1 MNSIDLQVSDEVR
14 AALGAGRAVVAL
26 ESSLIAHGFP
36 RPDNLDLAR
45 SLESTVRARGAVPA
59 TVALLD
65 GRARIGLDSRSLARL
80 AEDTGVAK
88 CSVRDLAY
96 LLATGNSGGTTVAA
110 TARLAAAAGIAVF
123 ATGGIGGVHRGGN
136 HQLDVS
142 ADLVEFARAPVAVVA
157 SGAKALLDLPA
168 TLEVLETQGVP
179 VVGYRTSEFPAFYTA
194 ASGLTLAQ
202 RCDDLAT
209 LAAVVRTHLGLGAGG
224 ILVCNPPPAALAL
237 APAEV
242 EALVEAALGEAASAG
257 IVGPAVTPYV
267 LAALGR
273 LSGGRTR
280 AVNRALILA
289 NAELGADLAVA
300 LASPARPVSPSSR
313 GAT

>member
-1 MNSIDLQVSDEVR
+1 VNSIDLKVSDEVQ
-14 AALGAGRAVVAL
+14 AALDTGRAVVAL

-45 SLESTVRARGAVPA
+45 TLEAAVRARGAVPA
-59 TVALLD
+59 TIALLD
-65 GRARIGLDSRSLARL
+65 GRARIGLDAGSLARL
-80 AEDTGVAK
+80 AQDASVAK

-96 LLATGNSGGTTVAA
+96 LLATGGSGGTTVAA

-123 ATGGIGGVHRGGN
+123 ATGGIGGVHRRGGRPF
-136 HQLDVS
+136 DVS
-142 ADLVEFARAPVAVVA
+142 ADLVELARAAVAVVT
-157 SGAKALLDLPA
+157 SGAKVLLDLPA

-179 VVGYRTSEFPAFYTA
+179 VVGYRTGEFPGFYAA

-202 RCDDLAT
+202 RCDDLTT
-209 LAAVVRTHLGLGAGG
+209 LATVVRTHLGLGAGG
-224 ILVCNPPPAALAL
+224 LLVCNPPPAALAL

-242 EALVEAALGEAASAG
+242 EALVETALGEAARDG
-257 IVGPAVTPYV
+257 IAGPAVTPYV
-267 LAALGR
+267 LTALGR

-280 AVNRALILA
+280 IVNRALILA

-300 LASPARPVSPSSR
+300 LAAGARPISPSSR